1 MDEDIDIKENDIVF
15 CEAPKAII
23 DATSLK
29 YLYGST
35 IDLTQNGFGKSL
47 VVDNPG
53 AVQSC
58 GCGTSFSFDPDIWD
72 D

>member
-1 MDEDIDIKENDIVF
+1 M
-15 CEAPKAII
+15 I
-23 DATSLK
+23 DAVSIK

-35 IDLTQNGFGKSL
+35 INLDDNGFGKGL

-58 GCGTSFSFDPDIWD
+58 GCGTSFSFDPDVWD
-72 D
+72 E